1 MAVQTA
7 IARPVSLHVGIL
19 GMVLIA
25 AAAFGTGIGLGA
37 SNLLAPAS
45 RTEVLTQPGP
55 AFNAPGFRLDEKLS
69 LAQPAPGFNAPGFR
83 LDEKLPLAQ
92 PAPGFVAP
100 GLQLQE
106 KGY

>member
-7 IARPVSLHVGIL
+7 IARPVTPHVGIL

-55 AFNAPGFRLDEKLS
+55 AFNAPGFRLDEKL
-69 LAQPAPGFNAPGFR
+69 
-83 LDEKLPLAQ
+83 PLAQ

-106 KGY
+106 KVY